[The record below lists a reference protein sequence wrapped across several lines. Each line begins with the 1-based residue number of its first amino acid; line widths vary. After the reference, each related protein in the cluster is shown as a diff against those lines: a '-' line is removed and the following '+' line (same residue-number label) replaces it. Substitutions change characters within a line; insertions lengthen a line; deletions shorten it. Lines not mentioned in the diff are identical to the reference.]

1 MWLSFLFIINL
12 SMAQLIHN
20 PEFNSYESLIGF
32 RDIFDLETVSHSRPW
47 QPPDY
52 SNQELSLGYD
62 KSAFE
67 PQGSLKDRVRFW
79 KEIYSRYSSSQG
91 VIHDTENLNIIYEAV
106 DFTDINSRDDLN
118 QYQKRRLR
126 IKRVKALKR
135 QVQARLKKIAKY
147 DNPKGLSGRDLKYWM
162 LLKKHDIQN
171 IAALSRYS
179 RIRFQLGQRDYI
191 IKGIFYSGRF
201 LKQIEEIFKKHGLP
215 LELTRMP
222 FVESSFNYRA
232 RSKVGASGI
241 WQIMPYT
248 AKPYLKNNLVVDE
261 RNDPLKATEASAL
274 ILKNNYEMLEA
285 WPLAVTGYN
294 HGPTGVRRVVNRK
307 NSKELHELIDADGFG
322 FASSNFYAS
331 FLAILEVE
339 KNASKYFG
347 KVYWDVPTPVKEI
360 KLSKNIKIKNLLS
373 WFDNNK
379 QLAQIYNSHLERR
392 VWKDRVRI
400 GKGNF
405 IRVPEKNYQQA
416 LKDLESLNSLAL
428 INGKTYKVRSGDTLE
443 RIARLFGVS
452 LSKLKRA
459 NDNVNPR
466 RLQIGQKIYIPTH

>member
-1 MWLSFLFIINL
+1 MLLSLLFVCNLSFSQTL
-12 SMAQLIHN
+12 HN
-20 PEFNSYESLIGF
+20 AEFNSYESLIGF
-32 RDIFDLETVSHSRPW
+32 RDIFDLNTVSHSRPW
-47 QPPDY
+47 QKPDY
-52 SNQELSLGYD
+52 SNQQKALGYD
-62 KSAFE
+62 PKAFE
-67 PQGSLKDRVRFW
+67 PQGSMKDRVRFW
-79 KEIYSRYSSSQG
+79 KEIYTRYSSSQG

-106 DFTDINSRDDLN
+106 DFSDINSKDELDE
-118 QYQKRRLR
+118 YQKRRQR

-135 QVQARLKKIAKY
+135 QVQARLKKISNY
-147 DNPKGLSGRDLKYWM
+147 DNPTGLDGKDLKYWM
-162 LLKKHDIQN
+162 LLKNNGVEDIS
-171 IAALSRYS
+171 ALSRYS
-179 RIRFQLGQRDYI
+179 RIRFQLGQRNYI
-191 IKGIFYSGRF
+191 IRGIYYSGRF
-201 LKQIEEIFKKHGLP
+201 LQQIEKIFKEQGLP

-261 RNDPLKATEASAL
+261 RNDPLKATEASAK
-274 ILKNNYEMLEA
+274 ILKNNYRMLES

-294 HGPTGVRRVVNRK
+294 HGPTGVRRVVNK
-307 NSKELHELIDADGFG
+307 HNSNKLHELIEADGFG

-347 KVYWDVPTPVKEI
+347 KVYWDVPLPTKEI
-360 KLSKNIKIKNLLS
+360 ELSKNIKVENLLS
-373 WFDNNK
+373 WFDDDK
-379 QLAQIYNSHLERR
+379 EQAQIYNSHLERR

-405 IRVPEKNYQQA
+405 IRVPEKTHTQV
-416 LKDLESLNSLAL
+416 LKDLENLNSLAL

-452 LSKLKRA
+452 LSQLKRA

-466 RLQIGQKIYIPTH
+466 RLQIGQKIYIPTN